1 MYIESAKTPSIG
13 YLLLYA
19 TNIGLSVMVAGF
31 VLAGNTDLV
40 DVWAAQNDWG
50 DNKDRN
56 NTAIASSGVLGLTIG
71 SIISKMIT
79 DYGRRRSILLSFAV
93 CSVVTIPYF
102 FTSNFWVLLSTRLI
116 MGFFSAI
123 LINACSLYTAETIPS
138 ENQSNVGTSIN
149 LGIVSGIFFNNL
161 FGLLLPDNDDTDG
174 LKNDNLWIVSYSLQL
189 APMILS
195 AILWLLVFRSEPI

>member
-1 MYIESAKTPSIG
+1 MYFEKEEEPSKG

-19 TNIGLSVMVAGF
+19 TNVGLSVMVAGF

-40 DVWAAQNDWG
+40 DVWAVQNNWG

-56 NTAIASSGVLGLTIG
+56 NTAIASSGVLGLTVG
-71 SIISKMIT
+71 SILSKMVT

-93 CSVVTIPYF
+93 CTLVTIPYF

-123 LINACSLYTAETIPS
+123 LINACSLYTAETVPS
-138 ENQSNVGTSIN
+138 K
-149 LGIVSGIFFNNL
+149 
-161 FGLLLPDNDDTDG
+161 D
-174 LKNDNLWIVSYSLQL
+174 
-189 APMILS
+189 
-195 AILWLLVFRSEPI
+195 